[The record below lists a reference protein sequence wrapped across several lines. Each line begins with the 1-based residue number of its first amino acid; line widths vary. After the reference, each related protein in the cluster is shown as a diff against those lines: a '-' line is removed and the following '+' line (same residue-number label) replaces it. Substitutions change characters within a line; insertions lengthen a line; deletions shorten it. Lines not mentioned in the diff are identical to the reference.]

1 MPKHGERLPYRVS
14 YEWANGI
21 KGAKA
26 LSSADEADMFS
37 DQLERTA
44 WAREL
49 AVTITTRYVVTPG
62 GAGTLLETRTINPL
76 HHIEVDR

>member
-1 MPKHGERLPYRVS
+1 MKRGQRAPYRVS
-14 YEWANGI
+14 YEWSNGV

-26 LSSADEADMFS
+26 LSSADEADMFT

-49 AVTITTRYVVTPG
+49 AVTITTRYVATPG
-62 GAGTLLETRTINPL
+62 GAGTVLATHTIDPSETP
-76 HHIEVDR
+76 